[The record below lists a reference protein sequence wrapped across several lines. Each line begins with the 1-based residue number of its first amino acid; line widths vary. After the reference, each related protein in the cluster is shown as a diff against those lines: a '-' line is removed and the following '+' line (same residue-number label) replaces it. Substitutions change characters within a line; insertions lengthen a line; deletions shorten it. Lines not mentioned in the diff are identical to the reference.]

1 MKTLTE
7 ISGTLVRT
15 AAAAIAE
22 ARRSMP
28 HEETPVTPAVVVGEA
43 PSEGA
48 EPAVAAPAE
57 PAAKLDPDAESEAVK
72 ALLDAAVAKATGC
85 SGDRLEMVRAAVK
98 AAGRR
103 AGDVRLVRVF
113 GVEEPLRGAHVIG
126 ERQYVV
132 DLLPSS
138 MQQVA
143 DAHRKE
149 KGRGGGK
156 GGGRGGGGDRGSKG
170 STSGGFSMDSVKDD
184 RKGARGGGKPGGTP
198 PRK

>member
-1 MKTLTE
+1 M
-7 ISGTLVRT
+7 
-15 AAAAIAE
+15 
-22 ARRSMP
+22 
-28 HEETPVTPAVVVGEA
+28 
-43 PSEGA
+43 
-48 EPAVAAPAE
+48 
-57 PAAKLDPDAESEAVK
+57 K

-85 SGDRLEMVRAAVK
+85 SGDRLEIIRAAVK

-103 AGDVRLVRVF
+103 TSDVRVVRVF

-156 GGGRGGGGDRGSKG
+156 GGGRGGGGGGDRGSKG
-170 STSGGFSMDSVKDD
+170 STSGGFSMDAVKDD
-184 RKGARGGGKPGGTP
+184 RKGDRGGGRGSGGGRPAGTP